1 MITDDIKEIMAQ
13 CCLSTKMTAISLF
26 PDRFYLPFSPMHELI
41 FDLLDDDGKQQVAIA
56 APRGF
61 GKTSIIQLAYP
72 AKRMLFREKKFI
84 VPVSSTATHA
94 IMQAENLKR
103 ELQANRAIKKI
114 FGPVKARNLDY
125 ETAFS
130 KEMWETSY
138 GTTVLPR
145 GSGQQVRGIIVG
157 NSRPDLII
165 VDDLEDPEHIDS
177 EDYRTKTKEWFF
189 ADLCNAV
196 NRSSDKWK
204 IIFIGTVLHQDSLL
218 INLLEDPAWAS
229 VRLELF
235 DDNYKSNWPEFLPD
249 NKVLAMV
256 EDFRRRGLLDT
267 LFREYKNLPISKE
280 DAAFRQEMFKPYD
293 DSRDMNRK
301 IETVIIIDPAKTV
314 KLWSAESAII
324 AVGIDVVKHHVY
336 VREVLA
342 EKLHPNQLYEE
353 AFNMAD
359 RYGARVIGL
368 EVTSLNE
375 FITYPF
381 KNEMIKRGRFYELV
395 ELKPRE
401 KKENRIKALVP
412 FYRAGYVFH
421 SRSTGIT
428 QLEEQLL
435 TFPKCKRWD
444 AIDALAYIVEMLEM
458 GDRFFVSD
466 KSDDEV
472 DESEYE
478 ELYDPEDVK
487 PIGDWRVV

>member
-1 MITDDIKEIMAQ
+1 MIGDDIREILAS
-13 CCLSTKMTAISLF
+13 CVLSTKVTASTLF
-26 PDRFYLPFSPMHELI
+26 PERFYLPFSDMHETI
-41 FDLLDDDGKQQVAIA
+41 FELLDNDEYQQVAIA

-72 AKRMLFREKKFI
+72 AKKMLFREKKFI

-103 ELQANRAIKKI
+103 ELQANQAIKKI
-114 FGPVKARNLDY
+114 FGPVKAKTVDY
-125 ETAFS
+125 EASFS

-145 GSGQQVRGIIVG
+145 GSGQQVRGLIVS

-177 EDYRTKTKEWFF
+177 EDYRAKTKEWFF

-204 IIFIGTVLHQDSLL
+204 IIFIGTVLHQDALL
-218 INLLEDPAWAS
+218 VNLLEDPAWKS

-235 DDNYKSNWPEFLPD
+235 DDHYKSNWPQFLPD

-256 EDFRRRGLLDT
+256 EDFRRRGMLDT

-280 DAAFRQEMFKPYD
+280 DASFKQENFKYYD
-293 DSRDMNRK
+293 DSKDMNRK
-301 IETVIIIDPAKTV
+301 IETVVIVDPAKTV

-324 AVGIDVVKHHVY
+324 ALGIDVAKHHIY

-342 EKLHPNQLYEE
+342 EKMHPNELYDNT
-353 AFNMAD
+353 FKMAE
-359 RYGARVIGL
+359 RYGARVVGI

-381 KNEMIKRGRFYELV
+381 KNEMIKRGRFFELV

-401 KKENRIKALVP
+401 KKENRARALVP
-412 FYRAGYVFH
+412 FYRAGYVWH
-421 SRSTGIT
+421 SRSAGIT
-428 QLEEQLL
+428 QLEEQLM

-444 AIDALAYIVEMLEM
+444 AIDALAYIVELLEM
-458 GDRFFVSD
+458 GDRYFSPEGSD
-466 KSDDEV
+466 EEPADDE
-472 DESEYE
+472 YA
-478 ELYDPEDVK
+478 ELMDPEDEK
-487 PIGDWRVV
+487 SIGNWRVA

>member
-1 MITDDIKEIMAQ
+1 MIDEEVREILAHCALHTKATAQ
-13 CCLSTKMTAISLF
+13 TFF
-26 PDRFYLPFSPMHELI
+26 PDRFYLPFSEMHETI
-41 FDLLDDDGKQQVAIA
+41 FDLLDDPEKQQVAIA

-72 AKRMLFREKKFI
+72 AKKMLFREKKFI

-103 ELQANRAIKKI
+103 ELQANQTIKKM
-114 FGPVKARNLDY
+114 FGPVKAKNVEY
-125 ETAFS
+125 EFSFS

-138 GTTVLPR
+138 GTVVLPR

-177 EDYRTKTKEWFF
+177 EDYRKKTKEWFF

-196 NRSSDKWK
+196 NRSKDDWK

-218 INLLEDPAWAS
+218 VNLLEDPSWHS

-235 DDNYKSNWPEFLPD
+235 DDHYKSNWPDFLSD
-249 NKVLAMV
+249 DKIRLMV
-256 EDFRRRGLLDT
+256 EDFRRRGMLDT

-280 DAAFRQEMFKPYD
+280 DASFKQEYFKYYD
-293 DSRDMNRK
+293 DSFDMNRK
-301 IETVIIIDPAKTV
+301 IETVIIVDPAKTV
-314 KLWSAESAII
+314 KLWSAETAILAI
-324 AVGIDVVKHHVY
+324 GIDTVKHHIY

-342 EKLHPNQLYEE
+342 EKMHPHELYDNT
-353 AFNMAD
+353 FKMAAK
-359 RYGARVIGL
+359 YGARVIGL

-381 KNEMIKRGRFYELV
+381 KNEMIKRGRFYEIV

-401 KKENRIKALVP
+401 KKENRARALVP
-412 FYRAGYVFH
+412 FYTAGYIWH
-421 SRSTGIT
+421 NKSTCLP
-428 QLEEQLL
+428 LEEQLM

-444 AIDALAYIVEMLEM
+444 AIDCLAYIVELLDM
-458 GDRFFVSD
+458 GDRFFAPEG
-466 KSDDEV
+466 DDDADAEK
-472 DESEYE
+472 EYE
-478 ELYDPEDVK
+478 ELRDPEDDK
-487 PIGDWRVV
+487 PIGDWRRV